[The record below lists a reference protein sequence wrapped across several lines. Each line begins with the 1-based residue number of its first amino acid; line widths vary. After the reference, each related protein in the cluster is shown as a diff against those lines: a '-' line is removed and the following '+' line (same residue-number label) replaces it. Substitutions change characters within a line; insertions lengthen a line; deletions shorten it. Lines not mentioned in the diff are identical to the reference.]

1 MLLVRVCYLFA
12 TFAPDFHK
20 KSDKRIVNIKLI

>member
-12 TFAPDFHK
+12 TFAPDFKCNH
-20 KSDKRIVNIKLI
+20 DKRIVNIKLI